1 MVPTPVRVEPPP
13 ANDAGARVEIVDRI
27 ELPRLYLTWATPPL
41 FADGDADLDLA
52 ADILSQGRTSRLY
65 RRLIHDRR
73 TAADVVAG
81 QSSRE
86 LVSLF
91 QVVATAAPGVGA
103 DEVRAAITEEIV
115 RLQDEGPTEDEI
127 ERGRARAEAGFLYR
141 LQSLGGFG
149 GKAGQLNAYNVYRG
163 QPDSF
168 DADLARYLTATRESV
183 RDAARRW
190 LDPGRATEVLV
201 VGSDRGQT
209 GVRPGSDRG
218 STGVRPGSDHRSSV
232 NVRNGV

>member
-1 MVPTPVRVEPPP
+1 
-13 ANDAGARVEIVDRI
+13 
-27 ELPRLYLTWATPPL
+27 
-41 FADGDADLDLA
+41 
-52 ADILSQGRTSRLY
+52 LY

-73 TAADVVAG
+73 TAADVVAA

-91 QVVATAAPGVGA
+91 QVVATAAPGVSA
-103 DEVRAAITEEIV
+103 DGLRAAIAEEIV
-115 RLQDEGPTEDEI
+115 RLQNDGPTEDEL

-168 DADLARYLTATRESV
+168 DVDLARYLAATRDSV
-183 RDAARRW
+183 RDAVRRW
-190 LDPGRATEVLV
+190 IDPARATEVLV
-201 VGSDRGQT
+201 V
-209 GVRPGSDRG
+209 P
-218 STGVRPGSDHRSSV
+218 
-232 NVRNGV
+232 